1 MLRLGAEVGLTGQ
14 SCEVNWRLWWV
25 SRSGEDILPWQA
37 FDVASGFSNPC
48 TSSKIPISSP
58 PHGLQRDY
66 DRDGFDGGAAEDDHW
81 RMTHMLFGS
90 TDSAEGEQF
99 KWAFPSLKWPGDV
112 TVSQE
117 QGTQVFLMP

>member
-1 MLRLGAEVGLTGQ
+1 
-14 SCEVNWRLWWV
+14 
-25 SRSGEDILPWQA
+25 
-37 FDVASGFSNPC
+37 
-48 TSSKIPISSP
+48 
-58 PHGLQRDY
+58 
-66 DRDGFDGGAAEDDHW
+66 
-81 RMTHMLFGS
+81 MLFGS